1 MSDKKLSR
9 RNLLRLDGLS
19 AAGAALGGASFR
31 AIGLDEARWLA
42 QASGEIE
49 SVLPKARG
57 LK

>member
-1 MSDKKLSR
+1 MAGKKLSR
-9 RNLLRLDGLS
+9 QNFLRLDGLS
-19 AAGAALGGASFR
+19 AAGAVLGGASFR

-49 SVLPKARG
+49 SVLPKVRG